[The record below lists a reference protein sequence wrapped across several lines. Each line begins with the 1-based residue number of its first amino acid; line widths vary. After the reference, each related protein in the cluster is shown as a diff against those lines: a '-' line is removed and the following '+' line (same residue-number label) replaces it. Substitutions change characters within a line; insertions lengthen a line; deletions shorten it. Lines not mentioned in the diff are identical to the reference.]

1 MRRLIF
7 PLLGL
12 ILIIAAIA
20 QSSWLTSTRGAALDH
35 APNRSLSTSR
45 PVLKVEG
52 RVGTYPG
59 AESIVGTDVSGT
71 ITLLTVAEGDSVRK
85 DQLMAE
91 LRSTDL
97 SAAIAE
103 AQAQVAEAEA
113 DVRLDQTELERA
125 QKLWT
130 EQVGTKQAVDRATR
144 DLESA
149 AARRATSQATVR
161 KLEAQLDKTRIY
173 SPITGVVVAR
183 NVQPGEPVSAGA
195 ALFTVADLKRT
206 RIEAEVDEFDIGK
219 VALGTPALISAEGF
233 GDSTWQGKI
242 EEIPDQVIP
251 SRLRPEDPSRPTDT
265 RVLLVKIALLEKA
278 PLKLGQRVQVAIEPQ
293 AK

>member
-1 MRRLIF
+1 MKRLTF
-7 PLLGL
+7 PLIGL
-12 ILIIAAIA
+12 VLIVATVA
-20 QSSWLTSTRGAALDH
+20 QSSWLTSTRGAAPER
-35 APNRSLSTSR
+35 APSR
-45 PVLKVEG
+45 PVGRQVLKVEG

-59 AESIVGTDVSGT
+59 AESVVGTDVSGT
-71 ITLLTVAEGDSVRK
+71 ITLLTVAEGDRVRK
-85 DQLMAE
+85 GQLMAE
-91 LRSTDL
+91 LRSSDL
-97 SAAIAE
+97 FAAINE

-113 DVRLDQTELERA
+113 DLRLDQAELERA

-149 AARRATSQATVR
+149 AARRQTSEATVR
-161 KLEAQLDKTRIY
+161 KLQAQLEKTRIY

-206 RIEAEVDEFDIGK
+206 RIEAEVDEFDVGK
-219 VALGTPALISAEGF
+219 IALGAPASISAEGF
-233 GDSTWQGKI
+233 GEAVWRGKI

-251 SRLRPEDPSRPTDT
+251 SKLRPEDPSRPTDT
-265 RVLLVKIALLEKA
+265 RVLLVKIALLEKT

-293 AK
+293 MAR